1 MIQVTLIF
9 DNIADAHATLGTLMA
24 SGMPATVS
32 GFGGIQGQP
41 LTEEQA
47 VVVPEPKPKAKR
59 KTKAKV
65 EPEPTPPPTSKE
77 SAADSDPLQVLR
89 LALAEYSKTHG
100 FKAATDLLKE
110 FQIKRLPELPEDR
123 YDDFTEALSLIPSAD
138 VT

>member
-1 MIQVTLIF
+1 MIQVTLQF
-9 DNIADAHATLGTLMA
+9 PSYHEAHAALGTLMA
-24 SGMPATVS
+24 NQTILGTQRSVP
-32 GFGGIQGQP
+32 
-41 LTEEQA
+41 QA
-47 VVVPEPKPKAKR
+47 EVADQANDAMESPKTKRKAKAKKPEPK
-59 KTKAKV
+59 
-65 EPEPTPPPTSKE
+65 PTPPPTSKE